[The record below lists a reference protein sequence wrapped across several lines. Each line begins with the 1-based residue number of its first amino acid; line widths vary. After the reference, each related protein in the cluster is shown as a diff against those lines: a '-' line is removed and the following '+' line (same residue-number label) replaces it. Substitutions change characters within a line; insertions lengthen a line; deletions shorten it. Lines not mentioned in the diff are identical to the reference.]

1 MVYLEGDMPYT
12 ILVADHDPLQF
23 ELFDLIFHV
32 DSYTLKTFTDGQDVL
47 AYLREHTPDLAILD
61 TGTPSVDG
69 FDLCR
74 KMKSVKRLRDI
85 PIILVTSGHPTL
97 TDEDKGL
104 AKVVKAN
111 LVIPKPLGDK
121 NLRERVKALLAG
133 RTPHEPRVP
142 NAKPQ
147 PETPLPTKTDEDE
160 RISTT
165 FAEELQALE
174 DERQRLHAQLLPTDR
189 SQEAKEMKK
198 LRALIALQEEQIKL
212 LEARRQ
218 ELEARLAQQR
228 EPSRLRRWLT

>member
-1 MVYLEGDMPYT
+1 MPYT

-32 DSYTLKTFTDGQDVL
+32 DGYTLKTFTDGQDVL

-61 TGTPSVDG
+61 TLTPSVDG

-104 AKVVKAN
+104 AKVVKAD

-142 NAKPQ
+142 GESQ
-147 PETPLPTKTDEDE
+147 PETVAATETNEDE
-160 RISTT
+160 RVSNT
-165 FAEELQALE
+165 FVEELQALE
-174 DERQRLHAQLLPTDR
+174 SERQRLHAQLLPTDR

-198 LRALIALQEEQIKL
+198 LRALVALQEEQIAL
-212 LEARRQ
+212 LETRRQ
-218 ELEARLAQQR
+218 ELEAHLTQQK